1 MTLRI
6 ESAGATEIP
15 SIVQVMDAAFDARF
29 GEAWTAPQ
37 LLTSLGMPETWARL
51 ALGANGAPA
60 GFVLTRRILSEAE
73 LLLVAVD
80 PGARGQGLGRR
91 LVDDAATV
99 AKGRGAARIF
109 LEVRDGN
116 DAAIGLYRSAGF
128 LVVGRRPGYYAG
140 MSGARFDA
148 ITMRRDLAPEL

>member
-1 MTLRI
+1 MIL
-6 ESAGATEIP
+6 
-15 SIVQVMDAAFDARF
+15 
-29 GEAWTAPQ
+29 
-37 LLTSLGMPETWARL
+37 
-51 ALGANGAPA
+51 
-60 GFVLTRRILSEAE
+60 VLSCSHRHEGDDSRVAEKYDEAE
-73 LLLVAVD
+73 ADQHLCHEHRLVALPGLSFGVGQI
-80 PGARGQGLGRR
+80 PAAHGCGARGQGLGRR